1 MLGEHISKQ
10 YDADLQS
17 LRVRVLQ
24 MGALVG
30 AQVSQAVDALTKRNM
45 ELAGAVI
52 ERDAGID
59 ALEASIDED
68 CVQVIACRQPLASD
82 LRLLMAVT
90 KILTNL
96 ERIGD
101 QAEKIA
107 HMAQRIH
114 SSDPLSTSR
123 FNKIKRM
130 SELVRT
136 MLKDALDAFAH
147 LNLDTAAQVVQLD
160 DRVDQN
166 FRAVIR
172 ELILNMMENPRTI
185 STSIDMLFI
194 AKALERIGDH
204 AKNVA
209 EHAITLVNGKNMQH
223 LTFKEIESELKQ

>member
-45 ELAGAVI
+45 ELAGLVI

-96 ERIGD
+96 ERVGD
-101 QAEKIA
+101 EAEKIA
-107 HMAQRIH
+107 HMAKRIH
-114 SSDPLSTSR
+114 SSDQLSSSR

-136 MLKDALDAFAH
+136 MLKNALDAFAH

-166 FRAVIR
+166 SARSSV
-172 ELILNMMENPRTI
+172 
-185 STSIDMLFI
+185 S
-194 AKALERIGDH
+194 
-204 AKNVA
+204 
-209 EHAITLVNGKNMQH
+209 
-223 LTFKEIESELKQ
+223 